1 MPCQELFDRQINS
14 YKKKILFETKYL
26 FSIEA
31 GSRESWK
38 KYVTQEE
45 CIFGIDDFG
54 KSAPY
59 KEVYEYFG
67 LTSKKIVQKVKR
79 IINNKV

>member
-1 MPCQELFDRQINS
+1 MPCQELFDRQIHS
-14 YKKKILFETKYL
+14 YKKKILSETKYL

-38 KYVTQEE
+38 KYVTREE

-59 KEVYEYFG
+59 KNLYEFFG
-67 LTSKKIVQKVKR
+67 LEANLIKNKIKKI
-79 IINNKV
+79 INRKL